1 MTNLLVRIFVKD
13 YDKTGKPAV
22 RGRYGL
28 LAGFVG
34 LACNVLLFSLKFLVG
49 MVFGS
54 IAIVADAVNNLSDAG
69 SCIVTL
75 IGFKMSGKPA
85 DEEHPYGHARVEY
98 IAGLVVSFSILLL
111 GIQLIGSSV
120 QKIFKPEAVEFS
132 WLSVAVLCMAILVKL
147 WMGLFYRKVGKTI
160 DSMAILANSADS
172 MNDVYATSAVLV
184 SALVGKVTGWQL
196 DGYAGTL
203 VAVFIIIS
211 GIGLVRETLNPLLG
225 TAPAQELV
233 NKIEDKLHG
242 YEGVLG
248 THDLM
253 VHNYGPQRCFAS
265 VHVEVCAKEDILKSH
280 DMIDNIEKDF
290 AEDLDIHLVIHLDPV
305 VTDDEETNHMRDV
318 VQKILQEL
326 DSRLSMHDFRMVKGN
341 THSNLI
347 FDVAVPPRY
356 QMSDKELREVIDTQ
370 VKADY
375 PDYFT
380 VITVDRSY
388 TSTTGRADSDNS

>member
-1 MTNLLVRIFVKD
+1 MTNFLVHIFIKD
-13 YDKTGKPAV
+13 YDKKSNPTV

-34 LACNVLLFSLKFLVG
+34 LACNVLLFSLKLLIG
-49 MVFGS
+49 LLFGS
-54 IAIVADAVNNLSDAG
+54 IAIIADAVNNLSDAG

-75 IGFKMSGKPA
+75 IGFKMSSKPA

-98 IAGLVVSFSILLL
+98 IAGMIVSFSILLL

-120 QKIFKPEAVEFS
+120 REIFHPEAVEFR
-132 WLSVAVLCMAILVKL
+132 WLSVVILGIAILVKL
-147 WMGLFYRKVGKTI
+147 WMGLFYKKVGRTI
-160 DSMAILANSADS
+160 DSTAVMANSADS

-184 SALVGKVTGWQL
+184 SALIGKAAGWQL

-225 TAPAQELV
+225 TAPTQELV
-233 NKIEDKLHG
+233 DKIEYKLHS

-253 VHNYGPQRCFAS
+253 IHNYGPQRCFAT
-265 VHVEVCAKEDILKSH
+265 VHVEVSAKEDILKSH

-290 AEDLDIHLVIHLDPV
+290 AEEFNIHLVIHLDPV
-305 VTDDEETNHMRDV
+305 VTDDEETNHMREV
-318 VQKILQEL
+318 VRGILQEI
-326 DSRLSMHDFRMVKGN
+326 DEKLSMHDFRMVKGN

-347 FDVAVPPRY
+347 FDIMVPPRY
-356 QMSDKELREVIDTQ
+356 RMSDKELRETVDKQ
-370 VKADY
+370 VKAHQE
-375 PDYFT
+375 DYFT

-388 TSTTGRADSDNS
+388 TSTTGRMAD

>member
-54 IAIVADAVNNLSDAG
+54 IAIIADAVNNLSDAG

-132 WLSVAVLCMAILVKL
+132 WLSVAVLGMAILVKL

-203 VAVFIIIS
+203 VAIFIIIS

-225 TAPAQELV
+225 TAPTQELV

-318 VQKILQEL
+318 MQKILQKL

-356 QMSDKELREVIDTQ
+356 QMSDKELREVIDMQ

>member
-1 MTNLLVRIFVKD
+1 MTNLLVRIFVKE

-49 MVFGS
+49 VIFGS
-54 IAIVADAVNNLSDAG
+54 IAIIADAVNNLSDAG

-132 WLSVAVLCMAILVKL
+132 WLSIAVLCMAILVKL

-172 MNDVYATSAVLV
+172 MNDVYATTAVLV
-184 SALVGKVTGWQL
+184 SALVGKMTGWQL

-203 VAVFIIIS
+203 VAIFIIIS

-356 QMSDKELREVIDTQ
+356 RMSDKELREVIDTQ

-388 TSTTGRADSDNS
+388 TSTTGRADSIDE

>member
-1 MTNLLVRIFVKD
+1 MTNFLVHIFVKD
-13 YDKTGKPAV
+13 YDKKSNPAV

-34 LACNVLLFSLKFLVG
+34 LACNILLFLMKLLIG
-49 MVFGS
+49 LLFGS
-54 IAIVADAVNNLSDAG
+54 IAIIADAVNNLSDAG

-98 IAGLVVSFSILLL
+98 IAGMIVSFSILLL
-111 GIQLIGSSV
+111 GIQLVGSSV
-120 QKIFKPEAVEFS
+120 QKIFHPEAVAFS
-132 WLSVAVLCMAILVKL
+132 WLSVAILCMAILVKL
-147 WMGLFYRKVGKTI
+147 WMGLFYRKVGRTI
-160 DSMAILANSADS
+160 DSTAIMANSADS
-172 MNDVYATSAVLV
+172 MNDVYATSAVLI
-184 SALVGKVTGWQL
+184 SMLIGKVTGWQL

-203 VAVFIIIS
+203 VAIFIIIS

-225 TAPAQELV
+225 TAPTQELV
-233 NKIEDKLHG
+233 DKIEHKLHS

-253 VHNYGPQRCFAS
+253 IHNYGPQRCFAS
-265 VHVEVCAKEDILKSH
+265 VHVEVNAKEDILKSH

-290 AEDLDIHLVIHLDPV
+290 AEMLGIHLVIHLDPV
-305 VTDDEETNHMRDV
+305 VTDDEETNHMREV
-318 VQKILQEL
+318 IRGILQEI
-326 DSRLSMHDFRMVKGN
+326 DDKLSMHDFRMVKGN

-347 FDVAVPPRY
+347 FDVMVPPRY
-356 QMSDKELREVIDTQ
+356 RMSDKELREAIDNK
-370 VKADY
+370 VKAHQE
-375 PDYFT
+375 DYFT

-388 TSTTGRADSDNS
+388 TSTTGRTEE

>member
-1 MTNLLVRIFVKD
+1 
-13 YDKTGKPAV
+13 
-22 RGRYGL
+22 
-28 LAGFVG
+28 
-34 LACNVLLFSLKFLVG
+34 
-49 MVFGS
+49 
-54 IAIVADAVNNLSDAG
+54 
-69 SCIVTL
+69 
-75 IGFKMSGKPA
+75 MSGKPA

-172 MNDVYATSAVLV
+172 MNDVYATTAVLV
-184 SALVGKVTGWQL
+184 SALVGKMTGWQL

-203 VAVFIIIS
+203 VAIFIIIS

-356 QMSDKELREVIDTQ
+356 RMSDKELREVIDTQ
-370 VKADY
+370 MKADY

-388 TSTTGRADSDNS
+388 TSTTGRADSIDE

>member
-1 MTNLLVRIFVKD
+1 MTNLLVRIFVKE
-13 YDKTGKPAV
+13 YDKTGKPVV

-34 LACNVLLFSLKFLVG
+34 LVCNVLLFSLKFLIG
-49 MVFGS
+49 LVFGS
-54 IAIVADAVNNLSDAG
+54 IAIIADAVNNLSDAG

-120 QKIFKPEAVEFS
+120 QKIFHPEAVDFS
-132 WLSVAVLCMAILVKL
+132 WLSVAVLCMAVLIKL

-184 SALVGKVTGWQL
+184 STLIGKVTGWQL

-203 VAVFIIIS
+203 VAIFIIIS

-233 NKIEDKLHG
+233 NKIEDKLHS

-290 AEDLDIHLVIHLDPV
+290 AEELDIHLVIHLDPV
-305 VTDDEETNHMRDV
+305 VTDDEETNHMRDI
-318 VQKILQEL
+318 VQQILQEM

-356 QMSDKELREVIDTQ
+356 QMSDKELRKVIDER
-370 VKADY
+370 VKACRS
-375 PDYFT
+375 DYFT

-388 TSTTGRADSDNS
+388 TSTTSRADSIDK

>member
-1 MTNLLVRIFVKD
+1 MTNFLVHIFVKD
-13 YDKTGKPAV
+13 YDKKSNPAV

-34 LACNVLLFSLKFLVG
+34 LACNVLLFLMKLLIG
-49 MVFGS
+49 LLFGS
-54 IAIVADAVNNLSDAG
+54 IAIIADAVNNLSDAG

-98 IAGLVVSFSILLL
+98 IVGMIVSFSILLL
-111 GIQLIGSSV
+111 GIQLVGSSV
-120 QKIFKPEAVEFS
+120 QKIFHPEAVAFS

-147 WMGLFYRKVGKTI
+147 WMGLFYRKVGRTI
-160 DSMAILANSADS
+160 DSTAIMANSADS
-172 MNDVYATSAVLV
+172 MNDVYATSAVLI
-184 SALVGKVTGWQL
+184 SMLIGKVTGWQL

-225 TAPAQELV
+225 TAPTQELV
-233 NKIEDKLHG
+233 DKIEHKLHS

-253 VHNYGPQRCFAS
+253 IHNYGPQRCFAS
-265 VHVEVCAKEDILKSH
+265 VHVEVNAKEDILKSH

-290 AEDLDIHLVIHLDPV
+290 AETLGIHLVIHLDPV
-305 VTDDEETNHMRDV
+305 VTDDEETNHMREV
-318 VQKILQEL
+318 IRGILQEI
-326 DSRLSMHDFRMVKGN
+326 DDKLSMHDFRMVKGN

-347 FDVAVPPRY
+347 FDVMVPPRY
-356 QMSDKELREVIDTQ
+356 RMSDKELREVIDNK
-370 VKADY
+370 VKAHQE
-375 PDYFT
+375 DYFT

-388 TSTTGRADSDNS
+388 TSTTGRTEE

>member
-1 MTNLLVRIFVKD
+1 LTNLLVRIFVKD